1 MSFTDTIYA
10 LASGRGRAGVAIVR
24 VSGPGAVASLE
35 ELTGKVAPD
44 PRVASLRNV
53 YRASRKTI
61 IDQSL
66 VIIFRAPESFTGED
80 VVELH
85 LHGGPAILAAVMEE
99 LSGFPGHRPALPG
112 EFTRRAFEHGKM
124 DLTEA
129 EGLGDL
135 VNAETEAQATQALRQ
150 MQGELGRI
158 YEGWRSAL
166 VSSLAHL
173 EADIDFPDEDLPGG
187 VAAAVAP
194 KVALLKEEIN
204 SHLSDGHRG
213 EKIREGLEVVIL
225 GRPNV
230 GKSSLLNALAR
241 RDAAIVS
248 EVAGTTRDIIEVP
261 MDLAGFPVSIID
273 TAGLRLSENVIEREG
288 VRRARDRAARADIRL
303 FMTTADAPEIPDEF
317 ADLMKEGDY
326 RLVNKT
332 DLVSK
337 RPKTKTAPRLF
348 PLSVKEGEGLDDLL
362 SALEA
367 DVTNRLDLSGAP
379 ALTRVRHRQALE
391 ECVAAL
397 DRFDASMEP
406 ELAAEDIRLAVRAL
420 GRITGRVDVEDVLEV
435 IFGDFCIG
443 K

>member
-10 LASGRGRAGVAIVR
+10 LASGRGRAGVAVVR
-24 VSGPGAVASLE
+24 ISGPGAVASLE
-35 ELTGKVAPD
+35 GMTGKTAPD
-44 PRVASLRNV
+44 PRVASLRNI
-53 YRASRKTI
+53 YRSSNKSI

-66 VIIFRAPESFTGED
+66 VILFKGPESFTGED

-99 LSGFPGHRPALPG
+99 LSGFSGHRPATPG

-194 KVALLKEEIN
+194 KVALLKKEIIA
-204 SHLSDGHRG
+204 HLSDGHRG
-213 EKIREGLEVVIL
+213 EKIREGLDVVIL

-248 EVAGTTRDIIEVP
+248 DEAGTTRDIIEVP
-261 MDLAGFPVSIID
+261 MDLAGYPVTIVD
-273 TAGLRLSENVIEREG
+273 TAGLRLSDNRIEREG

-303 FMTTADAPEIPDEF
+303 FMTTADAPAIPDEF
-317 ADLMKEGDY
+317 ADLLQDGDY

-332 DLVSK
+332 DLVAESP
-337 RPKTKTAPRLF
+337 RVKTAPHLF
-348 PLSVKEGEGLDDLL
+348 PLSVAAGEGLDALL
-362 SALEA
+362 AALEA
-367 DVTNRLDLSGAP
+367 DVTRRLDLSGAP

-391 ECVAAL
+391 DCVAAL
-397 DRFDASMEP
+397 DRFDGSREP

-420 GRITGRVDVEDVLEV
+420 GRITGRVDVEDVLDV

>member
-10 LASGRGRAGVAIVR
+10 LASGRGRAGIAVVR
-24 VSGPGAVASLE
+24 ISGPGAVASLE
-35 ELTGKVAPD
+35 GLTEKVVPD
-44 PRVASLRNV
+44 PRVATLRNL
-53 YRASRKTI
+53 YRISNKSV

-66 VIIFRAPESFTGED
+66 VILFKGPESFTGED

-135 VNAETEAQATQALRQ
+135 VNAETEAQAIQALRQ

-194 KVALLKEEIN
+194 KIAQLKKEIIT
-204 SHLSDGHRG
+204 HLSDGHRG
-213 EKIREGLEVVIL
+213 EKIREGLDVVIL

-248 EVAGTTRDIIEVP
+248 DEAGTTRDIIEVP
-261 MDLAGFPVSIID
+261 MDLAGYPVTIVD
-273 TAGLRLSENVIEREG
+273 TAGLRLSDNRIEREG
-288 VRRARDRAARADIRL
+288 VRRARERAARADIRL
-303 FMTTADAPEIPDEF
+303 FMTTADAPAIPDEF
-317 ADLMKEGDY
+317 ADLLQDGDY
-326 RLVNKT
+326 RLINKT
-332 DLVSK
+332 DLVAESS
-337 RPKTKTAPRLF
+337 RVETAPRLF
-348 PLSVKEGEGLDDLL
+348 PLSVTAGEGLDDLL
-362 SALEA
+362 GALET
-367 DVTNRLDLSGAP
+367 DVTRRLDLSGAP

-397 DRFDASMEP
+397 DRFDGSMEP

-420 GRITGRVDVEDVLEV
+420 GRITGRVDVEDVLDV

>member
-10 LASGRGRAGVAIVR
+10 LASGRGRAGVAVVR
-24 VSGPGAVASLE
+24 VSGPAAMTVLE
-35 ELTGKVAPD
+35 EITRKPLPEL
-44 PRVASLRNV
+44 RVASLRNI
-53 YRASRKTI
+53 YRANKKTI

-66 VIIFRAPESFTGED
+66 VIIFSGPDSFTGED

-85 LHGGPAILAAVMEE
+85 LHGGPAILAALFEE
-99 LSGFPGHRPALPG
+99 LSAFQGCRPALPG

-135 VNAETEAQATQALRQ
+135 VNAETEAQAHQALRQ
-150 MQGELGRI
+150 MRGELGRI
-158 YEGWRSAL
+158 YEGWRAAL
-166 VSSLAHL
+166 ISSLAHL

-194 KVALLKEEIN
+194 KISALKDEITA
-204 SHLSDGHRG
+204 HLSDGHRG
-213 EKIREGLEVVIL
+213 EKIRDGLDVVIL

-248 EVAGTTRDIIEVP
+248 DEAGTTRDIIEVP
-261 MDLAGFPVSIID
+261 MDLAGYPVTIVD
-273 TAGLRLSENVIEREG
+273 TAGLRNSDNMIEREG
-288 VRRARDRAARADIRL
+288 VRRARARAERADIRL
-303 FMTTADAPEIPDEF
+303 FMTTADSPGVPDEF
-317 ADLMKEGDY
+317 ADLLTEGDY
-326 RLVNKT
+326 RLVNKI
-332 DLVSK
+332 DLVA
-337 RPKTKTAPRLF
+337 KTPETEAVPRFF
-348 PLSVKEGEGLDDLL
+348 PLSVIEGAGLDELL
-362 SALEA
+362 SALEI
-367 DVTNRLDLSGAP
+367 DVTDRLDLSGAP
-379 ALTRVRHRQALE
+379 ALTRVRHRLALE

-397 DRFDASMEP
+397 ARFDGSAEP

-420 GRITGRVDVEDVLEV
+420 GRITGRVDVEDVLDV